1 VAILEAGQ
9 GLVGHAGMM
18 KQIHLTMG
26 VTVLPAVAQY
36 ALSGALVVAIRQMR
50 QTCNFN
56 FNREY
61 YGTYNF

>member
-50 QTCNFN
+50 QTCN
-56 FNREY
+56 
-61 YGTYNF
+61 